1 MILFNSNSENL
12 FTEMIEVIVES
23 EFKITNVPWNNN
35 LSDPNSQTFMEMK
48 TQLETE
54 LENVFCNK
62 SMVTGKESES
72 CSIKVLGFTEGSIN
86 VLFQINDVVEISVNS
101 LPNDAQILSNM
112 QQKISEG
119 IGNYVISENST
130 SISKKILNFGKDIG
144 SS

>member
-1 MILFNSNSENL
+1 MILSNSNSENHL
-12 FTEMIEVIVES
+12 TEMSEVIVES

-35 LSDPNSQTFMEMK
+35 LSDPNSQTFMDMK
-48 TQLETE
+48 TQLEME
-54 LENVFCNK
+54 LKDAFCNK

-119 IGNYVISENST
+119 VGNYVISENST
-130 SISKKILNFGKDIG
+130 SISKWILNFGKAIG
-144 SS
+144 SR